1 MKITL
6 LCVTLL
12 VIFTCTGIG
21 AAHVADGQAASGSNR
36 SANDQPDVTGLR
48 HIINPGWTC
57 IEMPGNEVDEVLHR
71 MTSEEEPTAKVTYN
85 DATGLY
91 EIVYRPDD
99 NRRLDFYGKS
109 MCTLTEEDFRY
120 NDAQLAKQAPSDLDS
135 AHMKKAVADLN
146 RYITGEKGKKSL
158 QPYICGEA
166 SPGDIGDANGKD
178 LGPGLIVD
186 VADPK
191 NTSLVQSLLP
201 RSIDGYRVEA
211 ANTTNAPDTLL
222 PFSDGPCPSGGVPC
236 EDKCEFPC
244 DNRCFRWC
252 PSFCKSED

>member
-1 MKITL
+1 MKIIL
-6 LCVTLL
+6 SCLMLFV
-12 VIFTCTGIG
+12 VFTRIGIG
-21 AAHVADGQAASGSNR
+21 AAQIADGQAASGSNR
-36 SANDQPDVTGLR
+36 PANDEPGGTGLR
-48 HIINPGWTC
+48 HKIDLGWTC
-57 IEMPGNEVDEVLHR
+57 IEMPGNEVDEVLHK

-109 MCTLTEEDFRY
+109 MCTLTEEDLRY

-146 RYITGEKGKKSL
+146 HYITGEKAKKSL
-158 QPYICGEA
+158 EPYICGAA
-166 SPGDIGDANGKD
+166 SPGDVGDANGKD
-178 LGPGLIVD
+178 LGPGIIVS
-186 VADPK
+186 VADPD

-201 RSIDGYRVEA
+201 SSIDGYRVEA
-211 ANTTNAPDTLL
+211 ANVRFAPDTFL
-222 PFSDGPCPSGGVPC
+222 PFSDGPCSSGAPC
-236 EDKCEFPC
+236 EDKCKFPC
-244 DNRCFRWC
+244 DDRCFRWC